1 MSRADGIITWVDV
14 ENTAV
19 LEYGESQFDPIGFAN
34 LTDAQK
40 QLILDEAFDIVIFS
54 RWNTLCFDGRRY
66 YCAHKGM
73 LAVTAAA
80 GQGTTGSENIGS
92 VSVSSTLAVNNP
104 TAEQGFLETHFGRQ
118 YYNLRQTIIRRNQ
131 RGRVY

>member
-1 MSRADGIITWVDV
+1 MSKLDGVIAWADV

-19 LEYGESQFDPIGFAN
+19 LEYGESKFDPLGFAN

-40 QLILDEAFDIVIFS
+40 QLILDEAEEVILFS
-54 RWNTLCFDGRRY
+54 RWRTLAFDGRRY
-66 YCAHKGM
+66 YAAHKGM

-80 GQGTTGSENIGS
+80 GQGTLGNESVGS
-92 VSVSSTLAVNNP
+92 VSVSNTMAVNNP
-104 TAEQGFLETHFGRQ
+104 GADQGILETHFGRQ
-118 YYNLRQTIIRRNQ
+118 YDQLRNIAMQRNI